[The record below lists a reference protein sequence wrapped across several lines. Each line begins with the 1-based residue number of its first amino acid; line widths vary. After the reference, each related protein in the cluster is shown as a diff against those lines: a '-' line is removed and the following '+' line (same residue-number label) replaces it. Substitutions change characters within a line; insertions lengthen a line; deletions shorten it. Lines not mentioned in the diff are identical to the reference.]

1 MMKILL
7 FPLIL
12 LCCGIAVLAQA
23 PETKR
28 SIFSTKEEVAESV
41 KQVPCKVEE
50 RMEGVRKLFLAAGA
64 NEDEIK
70 VEKFD
75 NDKTLNVVVRKA
87 GKSNETIIVGAH
99 YDRGEK
105 GCGVMDNWTGV
116 SIVAHIFK
124 SIHRLDTQKSYVFVA
139 FDREEVG
146 LKGSAAMAKQIPPE
160 ERRNYC
166 SMVNFDSFG
175 QAYPMALT
183 NASSA
188 KMVKF
193 AENLAKESD
202 LKFTAVEIAGASTD
216 SYSFREKDIPSV
228 ALGGLGAD
236 WQKILHTSDD
246 QIEKVNMESVYIGYR
261 FGLVYIAKLDA
272 LGCQEFR

>member
-1 MMKILL
+1 MKKLY
-7 FPLIL
+7 FPLIF
-12 LCCGIAVLAQA
+12 LCAVAIVSAQA
-23 PETKR
+23 PQAKKD
-28 SIFSTKEEVAESV
+28 IFSTKEELAESV

-64 NEDEIK
+64 KEDDIK
-70 VEKFD
+70 IEKFD
-75 NDKTLNVVVRKA
+75 KDKTSNVVLRKA
-87 GKSNETIIVGAH
+87 GKTAETIVVGAH
-99 YDRGEK
+99 YDRGDK
-105 GCGVMDNWTGV
+105 GCGVTDNWTGV
-116 SIVAHIFK
+116 SIIAHIYR
-124 SIHRLDTQKSYVFVA
+124 SMRALDTQKSYVFAA

-146 LKGSAAMAKQIPPE
+146 LKGSAAMAKAIPSE
-160 ERRNYC
+160 ERKNYC

-183 NASSA
+183 NASSG

-193 AENLAKESD
+193 AEKLAKESE
-202 LKFTAVEIAGASTD
+202 LKFTSVEIAGASTD
-216 SYSFREKDIPSV
+216 SYSFREKDIPAI

-236 WQKILHTSDD
+236 WQKILHTPDD
-246 QIEKVNMESVYIGYR
+246 QIDKVNMDSVYLGYR

>member
-1 MMKILL
+1 MERFL

-12 LCCGIAVLAQA
+12 LCVGVSAVAQA
-23 PETKR
+23 PEPKK

-64 NEDEIK
+64 NEDEVKI
-70 VEKFD
+70 EKFD
-75 NDKTLNVVVRKA
+75 KDKTSNVVVRKA
-87 GKSNETIIVGAH
+87 GKTAETIIVGAH
-99 YDRGEK
+99 YDRGDQ
-105 GCGVMDNWTGV
+105 GCGVTDNWTGV
-116 SIVAHIFK
+116 SIIAHIYK
-124 SIHRLDTQKSYVFVA
+124 SMSAVDTQKSYVFVA

-146 LKGSAAMAKQIPPE
+146 LKGSAAMAKQIPSE
-160 ERRNYC
+160 ERKNYC

-183 NASSA
+183 NASSG
-188 KMVKF
+188 KMVDF
-193 AENLAKESD
+193 AAKLAKESEVR
-202 LKFTAVEIAGASTD
+202 FNPVEIAGASTD
-216 SYSFREKDIPSV
+216 SYSFREKGIPSI

-236 WQKILHTSDD
+236 WQKILHTSGD
-246 QIEKVNMESVYIGYR
+246 QIENVNMDSVYLGYR

-272 LGCQEFR
+272 LGCQDFR

>member
-1 MMKILL
+1 MKILL
-7 FPLIL
+7 FPLII
-12 LCCGIAVLAQA
+12 LCTTTLAFAQT

-64 NEDEIK
+64 KEDEIK
-70 VEKFD
+70 IEKFD
-75 NDKTLNVVVRKA
+75 KDKTSNVVVRKA
-87 GKSNETIIVGAH
+87 GKTAETIIVGAR
-99 YDRGEK
+99 YDRGEQ
-105 GCGVMDNWTGV
+105 GCGVTDNWTGI
-116 SIVAHIFK
+116 SILAHIYK
-124 SIHRLDTQKSYVFVA
+124 SLLTQNTQKSFVFAA

-146 LKGSAAMAKQIPPE
+146 LKGSAAMAKAIPSE
-160 ERRNYC
+160 ERKNYC

-183 NASSA
+183 NASSG
-188 KMVKF
+188 KLVKF
-193 AENLAKESD
+193 AEKLAKESE
-202 LKFTAVEIAGASTD
+202 LKFTSVEIPGASTD
-216 SYSFREKDIPSV
+216 SYSFREKDIPSI

-236 WQKILHTSDD
+236 WQKILHTPDD
-246 QIEKVNMESVYIGYR
+246 QIDKVNMDSVYLGYR
-261 FGLVYIAKLDA
+261 FGLFYIAKLDA